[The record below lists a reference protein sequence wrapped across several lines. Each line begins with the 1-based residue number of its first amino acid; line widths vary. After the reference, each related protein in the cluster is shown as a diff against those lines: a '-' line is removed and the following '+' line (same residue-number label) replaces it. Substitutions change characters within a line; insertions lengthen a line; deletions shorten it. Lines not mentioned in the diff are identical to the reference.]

1 MPLTKATYS
10 MINGAAINVLDFGAD
25 LTGVADSASAIQA
38 AFNATLSTGG
48 TVYFPYGTYKV
59 GTTLKINK
67 HNQVIYGNNSIINFT
82 GTGFAIDSDL
92 VGGTIFPQYLQM
104 QDFYIACGAT
114 ATGGVKYRFSYGVI
128 KNVTTQ
134 IISTNQIGW
143 FIDSNG
149 TGAYY
154 NLFENCGVNGF
165 TNGTTVVNQK
175 GFSFESGVVAPNA
188 NVFIGGRI
196 SAVKLPWAIYGYRN
210 LLLGVTV
217 EGTANSGTVFT
228 IGNTAFPLSTG
239 YNQIVNPYLEGGPG
253 TRVYNIETGYYN
265 KLDNIFATSMA
276 GGPASVDNGIGTT
289 IMSEYGYK
297 FPDVERIDDPQTLDW
312 YEEGVWTPTLS
323 ASGGGS
329 ATYTTQ
335 QGSYTEVGNRMYI
348 QGYILLSG
356 VGTLSGNLA
365 INVPLIAAVGVP
377 QVSPINFSRA
387 TGITLAGASVIT
399 AEITMTATSMSLYG
413 STLGTG
419 AFVALTAATLSNTTE
434 IAFSGFYEV

>member
-1 MPLTKATYS
+1 
-10 MINGAAINVLDFGAD
+10 MIDGAAINVLDYGAD
-25 LTGVADSASAIQA
+25 STGVTECAAEIQA
-38 AFNATLSTGG
+38 ALNATLSTGG

-67 HNQVIYGNNSIINFT
+67 QNQVIYGNNSIINFI
-82 GTGFAIDSDL
+82 GTGYAIDSDL

-104 QDFYIACGAT
+104 QDFYIAVGAT
-114 ATGGVKYRFSYGVI
+114 ATGGIKYRFSYGWI
-128 KNVTTQ
+128 KNVTVQ
-134 IISTNQIGW
+134 IPTSNQIGW
-143 FIDSNG
+143 FIDCNG
-149 TGAYY
+149 TGSYY
-154 NLFENCGVNGF
+154 NTFENCGVNGF

-175 GFSFESGVVAPNA
+175 GFAFESGVVAPNA
-188 NVFIGGRI
+188 NVFISGRI

-217 EGTANSGTVFT
+217 EGTADSGTVFT

-253 TRVYNIETGYYN
+253 TRVYNIESGYYN

-297 FPDVERIDDPQTLDW
+297 FPDVDRSDDPQTLDW
-312 YEEGVWTPTLS
+312 YEEGTWTPTLS

-329 ATYTTQ
+329 ATYTTR
-335 QGSYTEVGNRMYI
+335 QGSYTQVGNRMYI
-348 QGYILLSG
+348 QGYLLLSS
-356 VGTLSGNLA
+356 VGTLSGNLT
-365 INVPLIAAVGVP
+365 INIPLIAAVGVS
-377 QVSPINFSRA
+377 QLSSINFSRA
-387 TGITLAGASVIT
+387 TGVTAAGSSVIT
-399 AEITMTATSMSLYG
+399 AEVGMTATSMSLYG

-419 AFVALTAATLSNTTE
+419 AFAALTAATLSNTTE